1 MKNQPK
7 NQLRNN
13 KMTGVQSDS
22 SSWRL
27 NQRLRTVDS
36 LVMSKN
42 KDQPLSP
49 ERNPIWDLDS
59 RLSNVKVEN
68 DSHSSSASTVEFD
81 FSSETHEN
89 QESPDS
95 SCCSSRIAEL
105 DDTSDIALQSKEY
118 ECLQSFRFNDE
129 VQPTLTRYQISKTR
143 SLSVRRAVDETIAA
157 IEAANLELLSRAQ
170 IAEESTR
177 ILLQQNTELKN
188 TIDQFKRQN
197 LPQKNRCPSSSR
209 EFSHRSRPSLNMPR
223 NYPTVPL
230 HQKSSSFSASVMR
243 PKDSLDY
250 YESKPYSL
258 YDQQDKNYYVTPIA
272 PERKSSSIARDS
284 VYVPEHKSSTIARD
298 STYVPEHKSSSIA
311 QDSTCDTLSQ
321 QSQPLNTPQNSS
333 SSRLWFRRKNSTETG
348 HAQGNKSVPTVKTP
362 KTSSAENQS
371 HFSHSINKISSPIP
385 GSVQHHPVLLE
396 GTNLSNPNRLKFI
409 SLEEARRRVK
419 NSPPT

>member
-1 MKNQPK
+1 
-7 NQLRNN
+7 
-13 KMTGVQSDS
+13 MTGVQSGS

-42 KDQPLSP
+42 KDQLLSP
-49 ERNPIWDLDS
+49 ERNQIWDLDS
-59 RLSNVKVEN
+59 RLSNLKVEN
-68 DSHSSSASTVEFD
+68 DSHSSSTSTVEFD

-143 SLSVRRAVDETIAA
+143 SLSVRRAVDESIAA

-177 ILLQQNTELKN
+177 ILLQQNTELQN

-230 HQKSSSFSASVMR
+230 HQKSSSFSASVIR
-243 PKDSLDY
+243 PTDSLDY
-250 YESKPYSL
+250 YDSKPYPL
-258 YDQQDKNYYVTPIA
+258 YDQQEKNYYVTPIT
-272 PERKSSSIARDS
+272 PE
-284 VYVPEHKSSTIARD
+284 PRD
-298 STYVPEHKSSSIA
+298 STH
-311 QDSTCDTLSQ
+311 DTLSQ
-321 QSQPLNTPQNSS
+321 QSQTLNTPQNSS

-371 HFSHSINKISSPIP
+371 HFSHAVNKISSPIP